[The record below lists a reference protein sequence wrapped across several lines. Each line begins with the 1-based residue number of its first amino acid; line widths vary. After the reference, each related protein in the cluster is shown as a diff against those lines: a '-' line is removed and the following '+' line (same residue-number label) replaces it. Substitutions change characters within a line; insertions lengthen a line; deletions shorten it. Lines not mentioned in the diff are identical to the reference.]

1 MDQQINISI
10 AIPEDAVAIL
20 ALQKLAYRSEALLYN
35 DFSIPP
41 LVQTLE
47 EIRQEFPR
55 KTFLKATIDRQ
66 IVGSVRGYQSR
77 ETCWVGRL
85 MVHPDFQGQG
95 LGTALMR
102 QMERSFP
109 EARRAELFTGHK
121 SEKNLRL
128 YERLGYT
135 IFKREPVTENL
146 IFVFMQKD
154 L

>member
-1 MDQQINISI
+1 MIT
-10 AIPEDAVAIL
+10 AALPGDAAAIL
-20 ALQKLAYRSEALLYN
+20 ALQKLAYHSEALLYD

-47 EIRQEFPR
+47 GLRQEISQ
-55 KTFLKATIDRQ
+55 KTFLKATVDRQ

-77 ETCWVGRL
+77 ETCLVGRL
-85 MVHPDFQGQG
+85 MVHPDFQGRG

-109 EARRAELFTGHK
+109 EARRAELFTGHR

-128 YERLGYT
+128 YERLGYA
-135 IFKREPVTENL
+135 IFRQEPVTEKL

>member
-1 MDQQINISI
+1 MIT
-10 AIPEDAVAIL
+10 AALPGDAAAIL
-20 ALQKLAYRSEALLYN
+20 ALQKLAYHSEALLYD

-47 EIRQEFPR
+47 GLRQEISQ
-55 KTFLKATIDRQ
+55 KTFLKATVDRQ

-85 MVHPDFQGQG
+85 MVHPDFQGRG

-109 EARRAELFTGHK
+109 EARRAELFTGHR

-128 YERLGYT
+128 YERLGYA
-135 IFKREPVTENL
+135 IFRQEPVTEKL